1 MKKGG
6 KKRLTAVISDV
17 IRLQATTLGDF
28 TLNLIF
34 IVSQNG
40 TCFLTVNKTAGDTAL
55 IIDVNGL
62 LLCYSS
68 LTAGQAYR
76 GFILEKTCNLFLATG
91 LFLYFHQVLW

>member
-1 MKKGG
+1 MVICLCLQDSLVWDIISGFFWSLNCKKEG

-40 TCFLTVNKTAGDTAL
+40 TCFLTVNKTAGDAAL

-62 LLCYSS
+62 LLF
-68 LTAGQAYR
+68 AIA
-76 GFILEKTCNLFLATG
+76 
-91 LFLYFHQVLW
+91 V

>member
-1 MKKGG
+1 MESEAKKEG

-55 IIDVNGL
+55 VIDVNGL
-62 LLCYSS
+62 LLF
-68 LTAGQAYR
+68 AIA
-76 GFILEKTCNLFLATG
+76 
-91 LFLYFHQVLW
+91 V

>member
-1 MKKGG
+1 M
-6 KKRLTAVISDV
+6 
-17 IRLQATTLGDF
+17 RLQATTLGDF

-62 LLCYSS
+62 LLF
-68 LTAGQAYR
+68 AIA
-76 GFILEKTCNLFLATG
+76 
-91 LFLYFHQVLW
+91 V